1 MSKDT
6 IKTDWDIKLKHT
18 RKRNLKTP
26 LPNNTDSFTLVI
38 NKKKTT
44 FEVTNNNEYY
54 KWSGIINYHS
64 IFYEKYQRK

>member
-6 IKTDWDIKLKHT
+6 IKNDWDIKLKHT

-26 LPNNTDSFTLVI
+26 LPKNTDSFTLVI

-54 KWSGIINYHS
+54 KYVEACAKA
-64 IFYEKYQRK
+64 YKEQA